1 MTSVADAGMVVTAV
15 VVVVAAAAAA
25 PFDSVAEEAGAVF
38 SKEVPEGTSEEKE
51 AAPGGFG
58 TACIWAVNI
67 YWFCMIPLIWFNMA
81 IFDQSLTVSYQS

>member
-1 MTSVADAGMVVTAV
+1 MVATAV
-15 VVVVAAAAAA
+15 VVVTAEAAV
-25 PFDSVAEEAGAVF
+25 PFDSAEDEAGTFF